1 MLFPD
6 WANAQEIWI
15 RPTGWDSDT
24 YTVTQD
30 SFLIGLYNEQSKAG
44 ASGVSINGKSLFN
57 DNSGAGSL
65 NQYPCFYCT
74 KGTVLK
80 NNSKTNLAIFNVIPL
95 VKSGGRHKFPVGSFL
110 SYQLNN
116 MVCINNEIKFKKRA

>member
-6 WANAQEIWI
+6 WANAQEILI
-15 RPTGWDSDT
+15 RKDGWAGDT

-30 SFLIGLYNEQSKAG
+30 SFLIGLYSEEYNTSPAG
-44 ASGVSINGKSLFN
+44 LLINGQGLFRGKTVTGYN
-57 DNSGAGSL
+57 R
-65 NQYPCFYCT
+65 YPCFYCT

-80 NNSKTNLAIFNVIPL
+80 NDSKNEEALLKVIPL
-95 VKSGGRHKFPVGSFL
+95 VKSEGRGGLKYPVVFFR

-116 MVCINNEIKFKKRA
+116 MVCINRIKFKKRA